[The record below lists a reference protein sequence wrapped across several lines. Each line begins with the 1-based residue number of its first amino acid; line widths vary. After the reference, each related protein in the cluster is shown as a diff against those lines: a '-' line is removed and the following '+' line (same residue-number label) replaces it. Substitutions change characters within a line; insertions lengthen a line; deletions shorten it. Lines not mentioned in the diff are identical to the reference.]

1 MCGRASLSKI
11 EKELEERFKATFY
24 REELERYQVLPSYNI
39 APTHLHPVMINEQ
52 PNQLRLFQW
61 GLIPYWA
68 KDASIASKLINARK
82 ETVLEKPAFR
92 QAIQQRRCLVPF
104 DSFYEWKKE
113 GNRKQAYRICKK
125 DESVFCVAGI
135 WEKWIDSQGKTIHTF
150 TLLTQPPNP
159 LLAKIHNRMPAIL
172 LPEQEKVWI
181 DPKVNA
187 QEALRLVVPYPDEA
201 LKVYPVS
208 NRINKVREND
218 AALLDEVKPGPIQ
231 GTLF

>member
-82 ETVLEKPAFR
+82 ETILEKPAFR

-104 DSFYEWKKE
+104 DGFYEWKKE
-113 GNRKQAYRICKK
+113 GSHKQAYRISKK
-125 DESVFCVAGI
+125 DESIFCVAGI
-135 WEKWIDSQGKTIHTF
+135 WEKWINAQGKTIHTF

-172 LPEQEKVWI
+172 LPEQEKIWI
-181 DPKVNA
+181 DLKVNA
-187 QEALRLVVPYPDEA
+187 QEALRLIVPYPDEA
-201 LKVYPVS
+201 LKAYPVS

-218 AALLDEVKPGPIQ
+218 AALLNEVKPGPIQ